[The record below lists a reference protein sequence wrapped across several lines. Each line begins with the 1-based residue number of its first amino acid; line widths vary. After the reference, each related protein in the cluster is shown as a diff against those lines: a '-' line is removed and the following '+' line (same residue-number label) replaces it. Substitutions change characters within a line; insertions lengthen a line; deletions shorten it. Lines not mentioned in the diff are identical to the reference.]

1 MSKMKPTIK
10 LNNGG
15 NMKKTILLWT
25 ASAFLSLS
33 LIIIGGCA
41 SAEEATEEQAQ
52 PTEPSELDITKQRLD
67 VCTKENAQLKQQAT
81 RLEQD
86 ARNLTAK
93 AAELETRLAEER
105 EKVKLPPPPPPKPVI
120 KDADTEYQSALTL
133 FKQKN
138 YKEAADKLQTILDAG
153 VKKDLED
160 NCYYWLG
167 ESYFGMKDY
176 NTAISN
182 FEKIFGYKIS
192 EKKDDAAIMIANS
205 YWAMGNKKEAEKEY
219 KKFLEKYPA
228 SPYVKRAQE
237 RLGTKAKEEVPPK

>member
-1 MSKMKPTIK
+1 MKPTIK

-15 NMKKTILLWT
+15 NMKKAFLLWT

-33 LIIIGGCA
+33 LIVIGGCA
-41 SAEEATEEQAQ
+41 SSEEATEEQAK
-52 PTEPSELDITKQRLD
+52 PIEPSELDVTKQKLD
-67 VCTKENAQLKQQAT
+67 ACTNENAQLKQQAT

-86 ARNLTAK
+86 TRNLTAK

-105 EKVKLPPPPPPKPVI
+105 EKVKLPPPTPPAPIKPVI
-120 KDADTEYQSALTL
+120 KDADAEYQSALTL

-138 YKEAADKLQTILDAG
+138 YKEAVDKLQAILDAG

-176 NTAISN
+176 KTAISN
-182 FEKIFGYKIS
+182 FEKVFVYKIS

-205 YWAMGNKKEAEKEY
+205 YWAMGNKKEAVKEY

-228 SPYVKRAQE
+228 SPYVKRAQGRIGE
-237 RLGTKAKEEVPPK
+237 KPKAEVPPK

>member
-15 NMKKTILLWT
+15 NMKKAFLLWT

-41 SAEEATEEQAQ
+41 SSEETIPEPATPPG
-52 PTEPSELDITKQRLD
+52 PTELDLTKQKLD
-67 VCTKENAQLKQQAT
+67 DCTKENVQLKQQAS

-86 ARNLTAK
+86 VRNLTAR
-93 AAELETRLAEER
+93 AAALETQLAEE
-105 EKVKLPPPPPPKPVI
+105 KTKLPPPPPPKPVI
-120 KDADTEYQSALTL
+120 KDVDAEYQNALTL
-133 FKQKN
+133 FRQKS
-138 YKEAADKLQTILDAG
+138 YREAADKLQALLDAG
-153 VKKDLED
+153 IKKDLED

-167 ESYFGMKDY
+167 ECSFGMKDY
-176 NTAISN
+176 KTAISN
-182 FEKIFGYKIS
+182 FEKVFAYKIS

-205 YWAMGNKKEAEKEY
+205 YWEMGNKKEAIKEY

-228 SPYVKRAQE
+228 SPYVKRAKE
-237 RLGTKAKEEVPPK
+237 RLGEKAKEEIPPK